1 MKNALLVSILL
12 LCNIVL
18 FTPHLS
24 AQYKPITFDEDS
36 LPNGLKYILHVDKS
50 APVIATVLYYKVG
63 SRNED
68 PARTGFAHFFEH
80 LMFEATKDIPR
91 AKIPEYIESAGGSL
105 NAFTSMDQTVYH
117 FKLGSNML
125 PLALWIDAQ
134 RVRDLQVNSI
144 GVETQ
149 RGVVKEERKNRI
161 DNTAYGNMREKMYA
175 KLFKGTPYEWMPIG
189 SAQHIDQAEIKEFV
203 EFYNTYYQPN
213 NAVLVVSGDFEPED
227 AKKMIKEY
235 FGVFKRG
242 AVPPSMKINL
252 LPLKE
257 NFTETVEDA
266 KAQLPAV
273 FIGYQGPQAGTPD
286 YYAMQMLTTILGSGE
301 SSRLYKRLVSK
312 DQISVFSG
320 MSHSAHQ
327 YVGSILFQGF
337 ANPGGDLEKI
347 QKIILEEVNNV
358 VEKGVTDAELQKA
371 KNIKEAQFIQ
381 GKTGVLE
388 KALELAEFSAY
399 YNNPKLINTEVSL
412 FTKVTKAD
420 IQRVAKQY
428 LGKDVKNVVL
438 QYVPKSK

>member
-1 MKNALLVSILL
+1 MKNAIITSVLL
-12 LCNIVL
+12 LCSVFFYSAN
-18 FTPHLS
+18 LS
-24 AQYKPITFDEDS
+24 AQYKPITFIEDS
-36 LPNGLKYILHVDKS
+36 LSNGLKYILHVDKS
-50 APVIATVLYYKVG
+50 APVIATVVYYKVG

-68 PARTGFAHFFEH
+68 PKRTGFAHFFEH

-125 PLALWIDAQ
+125 PLALWIESQ
-134 RVRDLQVNSI
+134 RLRDLQVNSL

-161 DNTAYGNMREKMYA
+161 DNTAYGTMREKLYA

-203 EFYNTYYQPN
+203 DFYNIYYQPN
-213 NAVLVVSGDFEPED
+213 NAVLVVSGDFNTDE
-227 AKKMIKEY
+227 AKQMITEY
-235 FGVFKRG
+235 FGVFKKG
-242 AVPPSMKINL
+242 TPAPTTKINL
-252 LPLKE
+252 MPLKE
-257 NFTETVEDA
+257 NYFETVEDP
-266 KAQLPAV
+266 KAQLLAV
-273 FIGYQGPQAGTPD
+273 FIGFQGPNAGTPD
-286 YYAMQMLTTILGSGE
+286 YYAMQMLTTILGTGE

-312 DQISVFSG
+312 DQISIFSG

-327 YVGSILFQGF
+327 FVGSIMFQGYS
-337 ANPGGDLEKI
+337 NPGGDLEKI
-347 QKIILEEVNNV
+347 KNTILEEVQMIV
-358 VEKGVTDAELQKA
+358 DKGVTDAELQKA

-388 KALELAEFSAY
+388 KALELAEFTAY
-399 YNNPKLINTEVSL
+399 YNNPKLINTEVSF
-412 FTKVTKAD
+412 FTSVTKSD
-420 IQRVAKQY
+420 IQRVAKKY
-428 LGKDVKNVVL
+428 LGKDIKNVTL

>member
-1 MKNALLVSILL
+1 MKNALIVLLL
-12 LCNIVL
+12 LCSNIV
-18 FTPHLS
+18 FYTPQLS
-24 AQYKPITFDEDS
+24 AQYKPITFIEDS
-36 LPNGLKYILHVDKS
+36 LPNGLKYILHIDKS
-50 APVIATVLYYKVG
+50 APVIATVMYYKVG

-91 AKIPEYIESAGGSL
+91 AKIPEYVESAGGSL
-105 NAFTSMDQTVYH
+105 NAFTSLDQTVYH
-117 FKLGSNML
+117 FKMGSNML
-125 PLALWIDAQ
+125 PLALWIEAQ

-149 RGVVKEERKNRI
+149 RGVVKEERKNRY
-161 DNTAYGNMREKMYA
+161 DNTPYGTMREKMYA

-213 NAVLVVSGDFEPED
+213 NAVLVISGDFNPD
-227 AKKMIKEY
+227 QAKQLVKEY
-235 FGVFKRG
+235 FGVFKKG
-242 AVPPSMKINL
+242 AVPPATKVSL
-252 LPLKE
+252 QPLKD
-257 NFTETVEDA
+257 NYTEKVEDP

-273 FIGYQGPQAGTPD
+273 FIGYHGPNAGTPD
-286 YYAMQMLTTILGSGE
+286 YYAMQMLTTILGTGE
-301 SSRLYKRLVSK
+301 SSRLYKRLVSQ

-327 YVGSILFQGF
+327 YVGSIMFQGY

-347 QKIILEEVNNV
+347 QKTIMEEVQSI
-358 VEKGVTDAELQKA
+358 VENGVTDAELQKA

-399 YNNPKLINTEVSL
+399 YNNPKLINTEISL

-428 LGKDVKNVVL
+428 LGKDVKSVAL